1 MKKLFFTTFILIS
14 MLSIQLNAQDDTKA
28 TTILNAA
35 STKMKSYST
44 MKIEFTYSMVNT
56 KTKVNETKAGTIQI
70 KGDKYRLEV
79 GGQIVFCDGKTVWT
93 YIKDDNECN
102 INDASTQEDAVNPLS
117 ILNNYSKNFKAKY
130 IKDMVQ
136 NAKTYQIVDL
146 TPIKGK
152 SYSKIRLAIDKA
164 TSQISSSILYDKNG
178 TTYTYLITKFTT
190 NTAMADSL
198 FTFVATN
205 YPGVEVNDMR

>member
-1 MKKLFFTTFILIS
+1 MKKLFFTAFILSSII
-14 MLSIQLNAQDDTKA
+14 SIQLNAQDDTKA
-28 TTILNAA
+28 TTILNA
-35 STKMKSYST
+35 SSIKMKSYTT
-44 MKIEFTYSMVNT
+44 MKIDFSYSMVNT
-56 KTKVNETKAGTIQI
+56 KTNINESKIGTIQI

-102 INDASTQEDAVNPLS
+102 INDASTQEDAINPLS

-136 NAKTYQIVDL
+136 NAKTYYIIDL

-152 SYSKIRLAIDKA
+152 NYAKIRLAIDKT
-164 TSQISSSILYDKNG
+164 TSQISSSIVYDKNG
-178 TTYTYLITKFTT
+178 TTYTYLITKFAT
-190 NTAMADSL
+190 NAAMADTL

-205 YPGVEVNDMR
+205 YPGVDVNDMR